1 MINYSKLREVLEDSG
16 YSYTYIANN
25 IGMSNKLLERK
36 LVQES
41 LFKVDEANRLRKF
54 LKLTDEQLLE
64 IFFSDEDEVKTK

>member
-41 LFKVDEANRLRKF
+41 LFKVDEADRLRKF